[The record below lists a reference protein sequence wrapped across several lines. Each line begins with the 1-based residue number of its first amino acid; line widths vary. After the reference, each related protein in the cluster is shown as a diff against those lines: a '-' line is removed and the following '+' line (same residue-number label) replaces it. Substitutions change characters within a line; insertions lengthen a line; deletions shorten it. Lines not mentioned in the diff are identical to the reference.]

1 MKSGIAGVVVVL
13 GLVAASAGAI
23 ASVQPQ
29 FTAMTPHTERSD
41 NLQAFADQLMSRERE
56 LERREAHVRTT
67 ERSIR
72 DAEDDLQKRL
82 VHLETLKT
90 ELHEG
95 LQVLDEQEETR
106 RAGLTKMVESI
117 RARDAAP
124 MFTTLADDV
133 ALDVLARM
141 NSQKAGKLLGELPA
155 LRAASLAE
163 QLAWGTV
170 E

>member
-13 GLVAASAGAI
+13 GLVAASAGAV

-29 FTAMTPHTERSD
+29 FSGVTPQTERSD
-41 NLQAFADQLMSRERE
+41 HLQAFADQLMARERE
-56 LERREAHVRTT
+56 LERREDQVRTT

-72 DAEDDLQKRL
+72 DAEDDLEARL
-82 VHLETLKT
+82 AHLETLKN

-95 LQVLDEQEETR
+95 LQMLDEQEETR
-106 RAGLTKMVESI
+106 REGLTKMVESI

-124 MFTTLADDV
+124 MFTALADEV
-133 ALDVLARM
+133 ALDVLGRM
-141 NSQKAGKLLGELPA
+141 NKQKAGKLLGELPP

-163 QLAWGTV
+163 QLAKGTA

>member
-1 MKSGIAGVVVVL
+1 MRSGIAGVVVVL

-29 FTAMTPHTERSD
+29 FSTVTAQTERSD
-41 NLQAFADQLMSRERE
+41 HLQAFADQLMARERE
-56 LERREAHVRTT
+56 LERREAQVRTT

-72 DAEDDLQKRL
+72 DAEDDLQERL
-82 VHLETLKT
+82 EHLESLKM
-90 ELHEG
+90 ELNEG

-106 RAGLTKMVESI
+106 REGLTKMVESI

-124 MFTTLADDV
+124 MFTALADEV
-133 ALDVLARM
+133 ALDVLGRM

-163 QLAWGTV
+163 KLARGTV

>member
-29 FTAMTPHTERSD
+29 FSAVTAQTERSD
-41 NLQAFADQLMSRERE
+41 HLQAFADQLMARERE
-56 LERREAHVRTT
+56 LERREAQVRTT

-72 DAEDDLQKRL
+72 DAEDDLEKRL
-82 VHLETLKT
+82 AHLETLKV
-90 ELHEG
+90 ELRDG

-106 RAGLTKMVESI
+106 REGLTKMVESI

-124 MFTTLADDV
+124 MFTALADEV
-133 ALDVLARM
+133 ALDVLGRM

-163 QLAWGTV
+163 KLARGTA